1 MAYSHSRSQRP
12 PPSKRST
19 PPSHIASSLA
29 QTQPW
34 SCTARYL
41 SKCWTSRR
49 RTSLGYGKW
58 VQTSHL
64 PLTSSSLT
72 STLLRSRVEEE
83 ESKRG
88 CLHLAMSLGVRF
100 LGVRGRRMS
109 MISSEASRRRS
120 SLLTPWV
127 RRASRRHEIRD
138 DDDEEND
145 DDLTAE
151 NLYLKAV
158 SPFQVGPDSLQ
169 VIGRLA
175 RAGIVVACGERCASH
190 SKRRLSLGSADT
202 INGIPFPGGICA
214 EKFADLT
221 GKNSIET
228 QLLYVYSK
236 FSFATTAEEVATAF
250 ASEIKGK
257 NVLVTGTSLNGI
269 GFETARVI
277 SKYANL
283 VIITGYNE
291 ERLKLSE
298 DALKQDVPSANIRRL
313 ILDLSSLAAVR
324 KAAAEV
330 NAHSEPIHVLV
341 HNAAAPLGPFKLTVD
356 NLEKQIATAHIG
368 PFLFTKLIL
377 SKILPAGSSS
387 YVPRVVFVSS
397 GAHAF
402 GNGINFDTIGKP
414 NKDKYQ
420 PLDAYTQGKSANIL
434 MGIELSKRS
443 NGRINAY
450 SLHPG
455 GVLGPDGKP
464 STERFEWKTIP
475 QGAATTV
482 AAAFDPRLDDVPGA
496 YLDDSTVAN
505 DAVALHSS
513 DPANAKKLW
522 EVTEEIIGEK
532 FVL

>member
-29 QTQPW
+29 QTRPW

-169 VIGRLA
+169 
-175 RAGIVVACGERCASH
+175 
-190 SKRRLSLGSADT
+190 
-202 INGIPFPGGICA
+202 
-214 EKFADLT
+214 
-221 GKNSIET
+221 
-228 QLLYVYSK
+228 

-257 NVLVTGTSLNGI
+257 NVLATGTSLNGI

-324 KAAAEV
+324 KTAAEV

-455 GVLGPDGKP
+455 VIYTNINQKEESIAVMQSFGVLGPDGKP